1 MKDFENMTYE
11 EFFKIAGDLEND
23 EFFNILAKII
33 ENRLVTIAN
42 QIQELGNFISDC
54 GGESTALFDVYQSG
68 RNRMDLLDI
77 VWTLEEL
84 KATTFLEEDEE
95 E

>member
-1 MKDFENMTYE
+1 MILLA
-11 EFFKIAGDLEND
+11 IAG
-23 EFFNILAKII
+23 
-33 ENRLVTIAN
+33 
-42 QIQELGNFISDC
+42 GN
-54 GGESTALFDVYQSG
+54 GTALFEAYQSG

>member
-11 EFFKIAGDLEND
+11 KFLEIAGDLKSD

-42 QIQELGNFISDC
+42 QIQELSGFIIDC
-54 GGESTALFDVYQSG
+54 GEDGTALFEAYHSG
-68 RNRMDLLDI
+68 GCRMNLLDI
-77 VWTLEEL
+77 AWTLEEL
-84 KATTFLEEDEE
+84 KATTFLEEEE

>member
-1 MKDFENMTYE
+1 MKDFGNMTYE
-11 EFFKIAGDLEND
+11 KFAE
-23 EFFNILAKII
+23 II
-33 ENRLVTIAN
+33 ENRLAIIAN
-42 QIQELGNFISDC
+42 QIQELSDFISDC
-54 GGESTALFDVYQSG
+54 GGNGTALFKAYQSG

-84 KATTFLEEDEE
+84 KAKTFLEEDEE